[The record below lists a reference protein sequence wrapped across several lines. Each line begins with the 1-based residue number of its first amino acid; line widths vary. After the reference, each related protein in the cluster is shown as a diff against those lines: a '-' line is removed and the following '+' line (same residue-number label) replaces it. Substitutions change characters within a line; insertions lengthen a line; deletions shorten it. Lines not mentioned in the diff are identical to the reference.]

1 MIRLGPRVWLG
12 AALLVLL
19 ALVATAFVGG
29 WAGGKD
35 IEETC
40 AAAGQSVDQR
50 YRAEHWR
57 EPGRLFPMHNR
68 CNADHDLVPGWVN
81 PALVI
86 LTVTFVGCL
95 VAAAAGRL
103 MGGSRASRASDRMVG

>member
-1 MIRLGPRVWLG
+1 MIRVWLG

-19 ALVATAFVGG
+19 ALLATAFVGG

-35 IEETC
+35 IDEAC
-40 AAAGQSVDQR
+40 AAAGQVVDQR

-86 LTVTFVGCL
+86 LAVAFVGCL
-95 VAAAAGRL
+95 VAAAASRL
-103 MGGSRASRASDRMVG
+103 MGGSRASRASEKMGG